1 MRFHSYRSLGL
12 MLGLL
17 IVLFGAWN
25 CGDGPGMGTLSMF
38 MGFDSAG
45 LSAASVT
52 PLDEDFGSADR
63 TPVSDVILS
72 FSSVTAWSC
81 SDDDDD
87 DDGEDDE
94 ESDAL
99 MHDDD
104 DDDDEDED
112 EDDLDD
118 EDCDHF
124 TVMDDS
130 TVTMSSGLLDTV
142 LAGFVGSA
150 LLPEGDYDFIVLGNA
165 NAWVVTAAGETLDAK
180 VPSGRIKVKA
190 PFTIVDGGITDLV
203 LVWDV
208 NRSVVETPP
217 GSLNFIIKPVI
228 HSQTGWDHDDDDDED

>member
-12 MLGLL
+12 VLGLL
-17 IVLFGAWN
+17 IVLFGAWT
-25 CGDGPGMGTLSMF
+25 CSDSTGMGTLSMF
-38 MGFDSAG
+38 MGFDTAG

-63 TPVSDVILS
+63 TPVSDVIIS

-81 SDDDDD
+81 SDDDE
-87 DDGEDDE
+87 DDGEDGE
-94 ESDAL
+94 ESAL
-99 MHDDD
+99 MDDD
-104 DDDDEDED
+104 DD

-118 EDCDHF
+118 EHCDHF

-130 TVTMSSGLLDTV
+130 TVTLSAGLLDTV

-150 LLPEGDYDFIVLGNA
+150 LLPESDYDFIVLGNA
-165 NAWVVTAAGETLDAK
+165 NASVVTAAGETLDAK

-190 PFTIVDGGITDLV
+190 PFTIVDGSITDLV
-203 LVWDV
+203 LVWNL

-228 HSQTGWDHDDDDDED
+228 HSQIGWDHDD